1 MHYRTLGKVGPKIS
15 CIGVGT
21 YQFGGEWGKSFNNN
35 EVQAI
40 LDRAQDLGI
49 NFLDTAECYGDH
61 LAEKLIGR
69 AIQNSRSKWVIAT
82 KFGHD
87 FESPFN
93 RTQSFETRE
102 VIRQLEAS
110 LKALQ
115 TDYIDLYQ
123 FHSGS
128 NEEFFN
134 DELWYALLKAKEEG
148 KIKLLGVSLN
158 NSMVSDNNLKQI
170 QGASEKNFSS
180 IQLVYNRLNSQAN
193 EYAIPLC
200 QKLGLG
206 VLARVPLCQGNLSGK
221 YNTNTIFNDND
232 LRSRYGKSFQMNQIK
247 AINEIKAKEVPPDID
262 LAQWALAWCLKNPVI
277 TAVIPGCKSVEQI
290 ESSAK
295 AVNLLEDN

>member
-1 MHYRTLGKVGPKIS
+1 MHYRTLGKGGPKIS
-15 CIGVGT
+15 CVGVGT
-21 YQFGGEWGKSFNNN
+21 YQFGGEWGKSFDNN

-87 FESPFN
+87 FESTFN
-93 RTQSFETRE
+93 RAQSFETGQ
-102 VIRQLEAS
+102 VLRQLEAS

-134 DELWYALLKAKEEG
+134 DELWYALLKEKEKG
-148 KIKLLGVSLN
+148 KIKFLGVSLHS
-158 NSMVSDNNLKQI
+158 SMVSDNNLKQI
-170 QGASEKNFSS
+170 QGAPEKNFSS
-180 IQLVYNRLNSQAN
+180 IQLVYNRLNSQAK

-221 YNTNTIFNDND
+221 YNTNTTFNDND
-232 LRSRYGKSFQMNQIK
+232 LRSRYGKSFQMRF
-247 AINEIKAKEVPPDID
+247 P
-262 LAQWALAWCLKNPVI
+262 ALDFVHIILRI
-277 TAVIPGCKSVEQI
+277 IYSLI
-290 ESSAK
+290 
-295 AVNLLEDN
+295 

>member
-221 YNTNTIFNDND
+221 YNTNTTFNDND

-247 AINEIKAKEVPPDID
+247 AINEIKAKEVPPGID

-295 AVNLLEDN
+295 AVHLLEDN